1 VKPVSPTDIAQGRPP
16 PPPIG
21 SAGSTTQGTA
31 VASNTPVQL
40 IAPSSQLPPVIGTQ
54 QPGQTLPEETTGPV
68 DYVFHF
74 ADVWDAREELAWG
87 ALLTVELS
95 ATAMVLSLC
104 IAVIGAFA
112 RISGPKPLRMLI
124 ASYVEVIRNTPFLV
138 QIFMLYF
145 GLPTPSLRLDA
156 NQVALIALVLN
167 GSAYTIEIV
176 RAGIESI
183 GHGQTEAGLA
193 IGLHRFQVFRFIIL
207 PQALR
212 AVVPPLGSQ
221 FILLMLNSSIVSVIS
236 ADELTA
242 MARDVHS
249 RTFRPFET
257 FIVAMVIYLILSL
270 LFTGA
275 FGLIERLA
283 FGRKVA
289 TR

>member
-1 VKPVSPTDIAQGRPP
+1 M
-16 PPPIG
+16 
-21 SAGSTTQGTA
+21 
-31 VASNTPVQL
+31 
-40 IAPSSQLPPVIGTQ
+40 
-54 QPGQTLPEETTGPV
+54 

-74 ADVWDAREELAWG
+74 SDVWEARNELAWG

-95 ATAMVLSLC
+95 ALAMVLSLFL
-104 IAVIGAFA
+104 AVIGAFA
-112 RISGPKPLRMLI
+112 RVSGPKPVRVAI
-124 ASYVEVIRNTPFLV
+124 GAYVEAIRNTPFLV

-145 GLPTPSLRLDA
+145 GLPTLGIRLDA
-156 NQVALIALVLN
+156 NQGALIALVLN

-183 GHGQTEAGLA
+183 GHGQTEAALA
-193 IGLHRFQVFRFIIL
+193 IGLHRFQVFRLVIL

-242 MARDVHS
+242 VAQDVQS

-257 FIVAMVIYLILSL
+257 FIVVTLIYLVLSL
-270 LFTGA
+270 LFTGTFA
-275 FGLIERLA
+275 SIERLA

-289 TR
+289 QR